1 MDELLQS
8 CSEVTGYRKQ
18 DVEMIVGEFLE
29 QIVQELAKGHSV
41 DLVKGFGV
49 FSVKLRT
56 SKLQENSPRTPKQSH
71 YRVFFRENNGLRK
84 RLKI

>member
-41 DLVKGFGV
+41 DLGKGFGV
-49 FSVKLRT
+49 LA
-56 SKLQENSPRTPKQSH
+56 
-71 YRVFFRENNGLRK
+71 
-84 RLKI
+84 